1 VTMIGSITGEVAQV
15 YPARGWNALLP
26 R

>member
-1 VTMIGSITGEVAQV
+1 MIGSITGEVAQV